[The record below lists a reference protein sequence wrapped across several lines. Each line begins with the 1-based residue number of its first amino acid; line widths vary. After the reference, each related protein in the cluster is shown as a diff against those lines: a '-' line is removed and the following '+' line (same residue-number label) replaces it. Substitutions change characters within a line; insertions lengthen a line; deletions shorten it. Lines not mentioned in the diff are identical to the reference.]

1 MKKFLSLALALIMT
15 LSLVTISAGATEYKD
30 FTDKDEIQ
38 YEEAVAVLNRLGIIT
53 GYSEGDFRPEGELT
67 RGAAAKIIV
76 SLLIGPEAA
85 EALPTT
91 NSPYPDVPAGNV
103 FAGYI
108 SFCKTEKIINGYND
122 GTFRPS
128 GTLTGFAFAKMLL
141 SALGYDGKV
150 EGFTGSGWTVRV
162 SALGSKANLFNRL
175 DFKGGE
181 TVNRETACL
190 LALNTLKATMVQYTG
205 GMNITSSDG
214 TTMVVNATREYVT
227 SNQEYA
233 SHINNRKVSN
243 SGNSTSDQHFTV
255 EFGEEHFKDLRM
267 ETERSNKDDFGR
279 PSNVW
284 SYKKVTIGTYP
295 VEPDFT
301 YTTQVAHDIP
311 ETTDASKVRA
321 LGLNGFETVADTNS
335 QLRGQT
341 TNLTVNGLDKGS
353 VAKVADI
360 ANYTDNGV
368 LVEVY
373 VSDLDADFIEDV
385 VVIQT
390 QLMEVK
396 RVGSDYV
403 SLDRSDVDDLAY
415 GYNKKAIDVN
425 VNDVEVDDSYYNTL
439 KELKAGDLVAVIP
452 VTTDGGASYDVAK
465 AYVPETVTGKL
476 TRVETFGT
484 TGVERKAINV
494 TVGGSKYNIAQWN
507 RDLTGIDGDTIRVT
521 NKDVTLYLDEY
532 GNALKSKDVGDTS
545 NWMVIKNY
553 RQGLVNGSIVTY
565 VNGWDIGGEE
575 LTLNVGGGSV
585 AKKYEENY
593 LPGDLVYYSNA
604 VNSNTAEWKLSK
616 GETTTAQKS
625 DGVFAVNYEAT
636 MADTKPYSIKASN
649 TTINLK
655 DFGLVST
662 GSATSSNLATIDT
675 GIKFIYVDID
685 TDGEVD
691 SIEFVNGVKAATNEE
706 LRGKNSYYGEG
717 TEHAIA
723 QACVSLKTDADI
735 VNADSAVKAV
745 VIKRESTDASVSNLL
760 YISNYHGSAT
770 LYDNDNRPV
779 YGYEAVMMGANGK
792 VADEKAIVY
801 SYRNL
806 KIGQFARYSKVAVP
820 EGISGINDNFYELR
834 GYGVDSVADTWKRS
848 AAVTTATLTR
858 CLTNDKYLVK
868 TTGAYGV
875 TGTNPEIA
883 THHAVDQYILGDGDS
898 EAANLLN
905 FRGADWVDL
914 RKNATRIEDID
925 DLKAILHHKTD
936 AKDVQVSLLFNDNPD
951 NDNFR
956 HVYLVVVTGVTDKS
970 EPPTPPTD
978 KFDITVNV
986 DGVKNEALSKT
997 GLEDKATETIEY
1009 TVPEGK
1015 TATYT
1020 VDKGTASKT
1029 YSAGEKISIPVTIN
1043 GKSVVIDITLAEAA
1057 GAGLSIRFAD
1067 GFQKYGKE
1075 LKLTNNAYVAAGTVY
1090 VDFSLKAPD
1099 WACGATGAAP
1109 TAAELT
1115 LGYDIML
1122 NGVVLKRV
1130 AAAASSTTLTSG
1142 VYDLTTTDSATAPA
1156 GTMFKADDVIEVVIT
1171 SIGWHSAK
1179 VEYVDG
1185 ETGKPLAVKT
1195 SNAFMPTNSTGSDFR
1210 FTVDDA
1216 RYQGTGTIS
1225 VKGVSAVTGTTLTT
1239 TTAAAGSVT
1248 HLGTSA
1254 GTPAV
1259 YATGGEKVVI
1269 TVNGLKA
1276 ADDINY
1282 IFTNGGTHTI
1292 ADTNLQATE
1301 VTFTSTMGA
1310 GVKGGTKAN
1319 ITATLDTAV
1328 AYADDPVKM
1337 TVTDKAGNSYE
1348 FIFKN
1353 NNTAVATCDDFVVG
1367 DDVDLTGATIA
1378 FEKVVVELPTIES
1391 AILYAKT
1398 TDATWTA
1405 NDEIVITYN
1414 VGMSSSM
1421 TGGTAGGTGLAA
1433 TTPGK
1438 VANNGDESA
1447 TVVITAIP
1455 TAADGVI
1462 TFAAGTLQSADGYFN
1477 QKTITIEVP
1486 NTTLP
1491 LTAGQALTVKVAA

>member
-122 GTFRPS
+122 GTFRPT

-141 SALGYDGKV
+141 SALGYDGNI

-616 GETTTAQKS
+616 GETTTTQKS

-706 LRGKNSYYGEG
+706 LRGKNSYYDEG

-956 HVYLVVVTGVTDKS
+956 HVYLVVVTGVTDKTAI
-970 EPPTPPTD
+970 ETD
-978 KFDITVNV
+978 KFNVTVKV
-986 DGVKNEALSKT
+986 DGVKNEELSKT
-997 GLEDKATETIEY
+997 GLEDKATTTIEY
-1009 TVPEGK
+1009 VVPEGK
-1015 TATYT
+1015 SATYKIDGVANDT
-1020 VDKGTASKT
+1020 K

-1043 GKSVVIDITLAEAA
+1043 GKSVEIEI
-1057 GAGLSIRFAD
+1057 
-1067 GFQKYGKE
+1067 
-1075 LKLTNNAYVAAGTVY
+1075 
-1090 VDFSLKAPD
+1090 
-1099 WACGATGAAP
+1099 
-1109 TAAELT
+1109 
-1115 LGYDIML
+1115 
-1122 NGVVLKRV
+1122 
-1130 AAAASSTTLTSG
+1130 TTL
-1142 VYDLTTTDSATAPA
+1142 SA
-1156 GTMFKADDVIEVVIT
+1156 
-1171 SIGWHSAK
+1171 
-1179 VEYVDG
+1179 
-1185 ETGKPLAVKT
+1185 
-1195 SNAFMPTNSTGSDFR
+1195 N
-1210 FTVDDA
+1210 
-1216 RYQGTGTIS
+1216 QGTIQLDIKDKDGKNLYLTYEAQIS
-1225 VKGVSAVTGTTLTT
+1225 GNDT
-1239 TTAAAGSVT
+1239 
-1248 HLGTSA
+1248 
-1254 GTPAV
+1254 
-1259 YATGGEKVVI
+1259 VVR
-1269 TVNGLKA
+1269 
-1276 ADDINY
+1276 
-1282 IFTNGGTHTI
+1282 
-1292 ADTNLQATE
+1292 
-1301 VTFTSTMGA
+1301 
-1310 GVKGGTKAN
+1310 
-1319 ITATLDTAV
+1319 ATLNKWPEWA
-1328 AYADDPVKM
+1328 PVKM
-1337 TVTDKAGNSYE
+1337 TNGTTDNTITVSLVGSVLGMESGTAAAFSFTSGNLTDSKAIASYAPAGDIEIVTKKTAGEDDAKAAAVYAYITSDKDEAVVNKEVVVDSGASKTLTVNLAADGLTSAVKMT
-1348 FIFKN
+1348 I
-1353 NNTAVATCDDFVVG
+1353 TA
-1367 DDVDLTGATIA
+1367 GATSVTGLQTTWATSKYISSNNDLAVSGREAIKAEIA
-1378 FEKVVVELPTIES
+1378 GLANLTQLYTVTPSS
-1391 AILYAKT
+1391 AIKMNTLP
-1398 TDATWTA
+1398 
-1405 NDEIVITYN
+1405 
-1414 VGMSSSM
+1414 
-1421 TGGTAGGTGLAA
+1421 GGTGLAD
-1433 TTPGK
+1433 T
-1438 VANNGDESA
+1438 A
-1447 TVVITAIP
+1447 TVTLTGDPASASGGKTTIKATITADGL
-1455 TAADGVI
+1455 TAAKNYGVI
-1462 TFAAGTLQSADGYFN
+1462 
-1477 QKTITIEVP
+1477 V
-1486 NTTLP
+1486 
-1491 LTAGQALTVKVAA
+1491 TVKVTTDKGVKEVSDIVTTATATGIGTMDLDENIDLSKAEVSVEQIAKLAVVGAPTIAGNTYTFTFNREIKLDKTFDAETNVTCSNTTKTKCTSAIVDPDDATKLIVILDNPVEAGKEISLVNALIQDAVYENNTNTAGVIYTA